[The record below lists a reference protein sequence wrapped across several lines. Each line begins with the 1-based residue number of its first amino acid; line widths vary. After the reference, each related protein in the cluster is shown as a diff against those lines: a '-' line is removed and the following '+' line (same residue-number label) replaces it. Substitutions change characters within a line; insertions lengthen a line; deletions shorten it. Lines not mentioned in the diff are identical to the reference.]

1 MSVAMSGRLLMF
13 IPWVIRFESIGPAR
27 LFAQVRWNELL
38 ELFGKAKKD
47 VHQCLAPTFSC

>member
-47 VHQCLAPTFSC
+47 AH